1 MVPLFLYQDQDEA
14 EQEGDLTLQDLFPQM
29 ERKDNRSSEASEAE
43 EEDEDEGGR
52 QGIPLS
58 ISECRYL
65 KELLL

>member
-1 MVPLFLYQDQDEA
+1 
-14 EQEGDLTLQDLFPQM
+14 M

-65 KELLL
+65 KEQFLECYALRHFVTLLLLNFEFH